1 MPPKRRSSAP
11 SITHLT
17 PEQQEILAPE
27 LERLGKLTNLAI
39 FASCCTLCISWI
51 PYALKARQVVRQID
65 QMDEDNRRTASAPPS
80 VSGVADPVAVN
91 LDDEDSE
98 SPRLDSQQETA
109 R

>member
-65 QMDEDNRRTASAPPS
+65 QMDEDNRQRTASAPPS
-80 VSGVADPVAVN
+80 SVADPVAVN

-98 SPRLDSQQETA
+98 SPRVDSQQETA